1 MNYEQILDTST
12 PFTEQKLNLL
22 DQIVMIFYNTTN
34 NNEVNLDYFL
44 NFVIKN

>member
-34 NNEVNLDYFL
+34 NNEV
-44 NFVIKN
+44 I